1 MKKKER
7 SWLEYCKTKNLC
19 PYLGIH
25 QKEALKELDMAVC
38 PHCGLC
44 PYFQSEL
51 E

>member
-1 MKKKER
+1 M
-7 SWLEYCKTKNLC
+7 SI
-19 PYLGIH
+19 LGIH

-51 E
+51 EELRPKRKMKNEKQQTKN